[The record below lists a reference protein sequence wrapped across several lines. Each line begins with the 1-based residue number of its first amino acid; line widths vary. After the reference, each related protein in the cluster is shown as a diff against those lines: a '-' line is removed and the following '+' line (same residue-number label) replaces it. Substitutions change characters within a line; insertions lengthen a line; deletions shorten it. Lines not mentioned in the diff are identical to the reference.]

1 MSRKENA
8 ALLLN
13 EHVNIF
19 ICPVCGGEIEVV
31 EHKSIICSNQHT
43 FDFAK
48 QGYINLLTRS
58 MKVNYDKEL
67 FAARKR
73 VIIQHNLYNPLH
85 TRLLE
90 VIQAE
95 MERHQR
101 EHELLLDAGAGE
113 GSHLTKIVDQMEGSV
128 TGIGIDIS
136 KEGIRLAAGKGD
148 TALWLVGDL
157 ANIPL
162 KNDSLHTIINILS
175 PANYQ
180 EFKRVLAEKG
190 LMIKVVPG
198 VNYLFELREAILD
211 ERKQSFTNE
220 ETISLFKQHFSD
232 VKVEALSYTKTLNQM
247 ELHDLIK
254 MSPLSWNA
262 DEELITD
269 LRKRE
274 QFEITID
281 LSILIGKNR

>member
-13 EHVNIF
+13 EYENIF
-19 ICPVCGGEIEVV
+19 ICPVCGGKVEVV
-31 EHKSIICSNQHT
+31 DHKSMICSNRHT

-48 QGYINLLTRS
+48 QGYINMLTRS

-67 FAARKR
+67 FAARQR
-73 VIIQHNLYNPLH
+73 IIMKHNLYDPLH
-85 TRLLE
+85 RRLLE

-95 MERHQR
+95 TESHSRS
-101 EHELLLDAGAGE
+101 LLLDAGAGE
-113 GSHLTKIVDQMEGSV
+113 GSHLTKILDQKEGSV

-136 KEGIRLAAGKGD
+136 KEGIRLAASKCD
-148 TALWLVGDL
+148 TVMWLVGDL
-157 ANIPL
+157 ANIPI
-162 KNDSLHTIINILS
+162 KNDVLHAIINILS

-180 EFKRVLAEKG
+180 EFKRVLAENG

-198 VNYLFELREAILD
+198 KNYLIELREAILD
-211 ERKQSFTNE
+211 ERKHSFTNE

-232 VKVEALSYTKTLNQM
+232 VKTEELTYTKALNQA
-247 ELHDLIK
+247 ELNDLIK

-262 DEELITD
+262 DQESINN